1 MTGFN
6 SKTPRLHDAFAG
18 APRFFLVRV
27 AGRGVEAGMSVTN
40 PEALLAQLN
49 WRYATKKFDPA
60 RKIAPDVW
68 SALEKALLLTPSSF
82 GLQPWKFIVITDAA
96 VKQQLVP
103 VSWNQTQPTG
113 CSHHVVFAVRKA
125 LAEKDVDHFLDS
137 IVATRG
143 GAKEALKG
151 YRDMMT
157 GFAGKAAQEG
167 WLREWAIRQV
177 YIALGNFMTSAAV
190 LGVDTCPMEGI
201 EPANYDKI
209 LGLAGTEFETVVAC
223 AAGYR
228 AADDKYAQL
237 AKVRFAAS
245 EIIQHI

>member
-1 MTGFN
+1 
-6 SKTPRLHDAFAG
+6 
-18 APRFFLVRV
+18 
-27 AGRGVEAGMSVTN
+27 MSVTN

-103 VSWNQTQPTG
+103 VSWHQKQPAEA
-113 CSHHVVFAVRKA
+113 SHHVVFAARRV
-125 LAEKDVDHFLDS
+125 LGEKDVDHL
-137 IVATRG
+137 IERTIATRG
-143 GAKEALKG
+143 GTAESLKA
-151 YRDMMT
+151 YRDIMA
-157 GFAGKAAQEG
+157 GFAGKAAKEG
-167 WLREWAIRQV
+167 WLREWAVRQV
-177 YIALGNFMTSAAV
+177 YIALGNFMTSAAR

-201 EPANYDKI
+201 SPADYDKI
-209 LGLAGTEFETVVAC
+209 LGLEGTEFETVVAC

-228 AADDKYAQL
+228 AGDDKYAT
-237 AKVRFAAS
+237 APKVRYPAS